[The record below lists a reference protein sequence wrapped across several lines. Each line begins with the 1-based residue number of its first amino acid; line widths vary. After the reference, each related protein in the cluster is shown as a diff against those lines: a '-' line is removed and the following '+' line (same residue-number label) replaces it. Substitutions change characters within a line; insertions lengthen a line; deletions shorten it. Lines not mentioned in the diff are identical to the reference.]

1 LFVPLIRK
9 INDDIVQGGGGGLE
23 ASKNVTSE
31 KLGANI
37 LLAGLVAQ
45 TLSFALFMVLVA
57 YAWRGILRDGFV
69 PSQEPWGPIL
79 WILMFSS
86 TAYLVRFSLTSLS
99 ILTDVARY
107 RFVVFIVSSSL
118 VKVTAAIFLHMKV
131 SVGDTK
137 TKALGLTFA

>member
-1 LFVPLIRK
+1 M
-9 INDDIVQGGGGGLE
+9 QGGGGGLE

-45 TLSFALFMVLVA
+45 TLSFALFMILVA

-69 PSQEPWGPIL
+69 PSQEQWGPIL

-86 TAYLVRFSLTSLS
+86 TAYMVRLLFTLHRL
-99 ILTDVARY
+99 
-107 RFVVFIVSSSL
+107 SSL
-118 VKVTAAIFLHMKV
+118 MLR
-131 SVGDTK
+131 DTDSLYLSCHR
-137 TKALGLTFA
+137 AWSR